1 MASEYTQEKGE
12 TWLPESPL
20 RGEPPINPG
29 YSFRLQVGRG
39 GGGGDKPLLYSVSE
53 FGGTDLLEI
62 LVFAN
67 RI

>member
-39 GGGGDKPLLYSVSE
+39 GE
-53 FGGTDLLEI
+53 GGTNLYYI
-62 LVFAN
+62 LSLN
-67 RI
+67 LGGLIC